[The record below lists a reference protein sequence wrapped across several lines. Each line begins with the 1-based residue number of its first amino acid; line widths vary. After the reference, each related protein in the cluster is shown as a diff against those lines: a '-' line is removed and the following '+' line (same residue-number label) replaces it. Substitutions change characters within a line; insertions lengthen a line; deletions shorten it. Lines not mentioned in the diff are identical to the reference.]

1 MIPFIHVPD
10 INVGVTLHPFGLLVA
25 TGVLVGRQLAN
36 SRARR
41 FGYDLE
47 KLSSFIMWLLVAGFV
62 GGHMLD
68 EVFYHPRE
76 IIAKPWS
83 LFFLWDGLSSFGG
96 FTGGAIGIV
105 LWKYFEAV
113 PRERWYQ
120 WPLKR
125 RAEPASVLAFSDLIL
140 AVFPIAWIFGRS
152 GCSVVHDHPG
162 ARAPA
167 GSMWAVEYPTASH
180 GTYIPPEVPRIK
192 LGPIELVHGAFPRY
206 DLGLLELMFTCV
218 LAVIFVATW
227 RRKLPIGAYVVM
239 SAFLYSPVRFVMDFV
254 RITEGDSADIRYGT
268 LTFAQWCCVALF
280 SYGVWMIFFM
290 RKVKREGIDLAR
302 TARVVESPP
311 EPVVAEA

>member
-10 INVGVTLHPFGLLVA
+10 IHVGVTLHPFGLLVA
-25 TGVLVGRQLAN
+25 TGVLVGTQLAHN
-36 SRARR
+36 RARKL
-41 FGYDLE
+41 GYDNE
-47 KLSSFIMWLLVAGFV
+47 KLSSFIMWMLVVGFM

-76 IIAKPWS
+76 IVQRPWS
-83 LFFLWDGLSSFGG
+83 LFMLWDGLSSFGG
-96 FTGGAIGIV
+96 FVGAAIGIV

-113 PRERWYQ
+113 PRQHWYS
-120 WPLKR
+120 WPLRR
-125 RAEPASVLAFSDLIL
+125 RAVPASVLAFSDLIL

-167 GSMWAVEYPTASH
+167 DSIWAVGYPTASH
-180 GTYIPPEVPRIK
+180 GTYIPADVPRTK
-192 LGPIELVHGAFPRY
+192 FGPIELVHGAFPRY

-218 LAVIFVATW
+218 IAVIFVATW
-227 RRKLPIGAYVVM
+227 RRKLPIGTYLVM

-254 RITEGDSADIRYGT
+254 RITDGESADIRYGN

-280 SYGVWMIFFM
+280 AYGVWVIFYM
-290 RKVKREGIDLAR
+290 RSIKARGIDLAETVR
-302 TARVVESPP
+302 APAELPMA
-311 EPVVAEA
+311 EPTQA